1 MAQGKNPTATQ
12 TTKAAS
18 ERKQIFLVNKT
29 EFSVAVATVHIRL
42 LFYFFFVFCVFFL
55 INIPRKVQNL
65 DEWRESEK
73 SATVNALKSSVKSLQ
88 KEFAGGA
95 NELEQKRLF
104 WLLLDSQ

>member
-1 MAQGKNPTATQ
+1 MKGKNPTATQ

-29 EFSVAVATVHIRL
+29 EFSVAVHIRL
-42 LFYFFFVFCVFFL
+42 LFYFLFVFCVFFL